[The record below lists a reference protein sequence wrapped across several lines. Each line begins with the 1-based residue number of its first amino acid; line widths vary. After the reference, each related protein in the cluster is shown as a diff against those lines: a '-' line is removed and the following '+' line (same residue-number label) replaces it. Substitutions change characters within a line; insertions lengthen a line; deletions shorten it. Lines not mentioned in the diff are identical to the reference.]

1 MEYDIETMTI
11 EDIYL
16 MIDRGELDLLT
27 DDYEEV
33 TYD

>member
-16 MIDRGELDLLT
+16 MIDRGELDT
-27 DDYEEV
+27 FDYEEV
-33 TYD
+33 DYE